1 VLDRM
6 EQSSPVALSDRKKF
20 WKDQLFDFGF
30 APRVIEIAVSYEFR
44 WGDIIPDLFIGKFGP
59 QNQHFSD
66 ALPPYFC
73 EQTLKRLLALALH
86 EGSDRTLLDQ
96 LEASLKADRVEVT
109 WAEST
114 KQDSAQAS
122 GERVSKQN
130 GWPTATQRE
139 ILKQVITHFLKTSKP
154 TSRILL
160 VKKFG
165 DPDIV
170 DDLAP
175 VILRNPTGD
184 KLFPTALAFQCCGD
198 ANYLKLAHE
207 AVKCTIIVLQRL
219 FKSNGDK
226 LQFSMGDLNEEMD
239 VSRKEFLGP
248 VPAKYFPKDGLGF
261 ILTEPEWLQLGL
273 YLIQDFH
280 PIHSGMRGRYPNIF
294 SVVVN
299 ERIDSKN
306 AQTAWSEHV
315 EQYDAYLTSR
325 GEKSAAP
332 QEGLREPETTAQ
344 PVDSGGGDQMQPAK
358 VLNEAIKAVPAVKY
372 ALGIGGV
379 IAVIAII
386 KGFGIDYKVAGFGA
400 VIMLVLM
407 TMLVI
412 FAKLTAK
419 PDSDFHLPAV
429 IFTWFALV
437 LTMATAV
444 LLFTSVFLG
453 KPLDLQYGKTNQG
466 SFGDLGPADTLTQYE
481 PFGELR
487 RDEYESNDGSQESED
502 KAKHKVEQRLSHYP
516 DQALV
521 KEADAFCQN
530 LYALVTQWNQEQK
543 EAGSDLGK
551 GLASDFKNILVYSHR
566 SWPEV
571 WALRT
576 VLVPKIPPGMVEQI
590 NVKYSSGVS
599 LADETGL
606 NKAKDVESVRQYLK
620 ALRDAF
626 VASR

>member
-1 VLDRM
+1 M
-6 EQSSPVALSDRKKF
+6 EQSSAVALSDRKYF
-20 WKDQLFDFGF
+20 WKDRLFDFGF
-30 APRVIEIAVSYEFR
+30 APRVIEVTVSYEFR
-44 WGDIIPDLFIGKFGP
+44 WGDIISDLFIGRFGP
-59 QNQHFSD
+59 QNQYFSN
-66 ALPPYFC
+66 ALPTYFC

-86 EGSDRTLLDQ
+86 EGSDRTLLEK
-96 LEASLKADRVEVT
+96 LEASLKADGVEFT

-114 KQDSAQAS
+114 KQESSAQAS
-122 GERVSKQN
+122 GERVSKQS

-139 ILKQVITHFLKTSKP
+139 ILKQVITHFLKTNEP

-165 DPDIV
+165 DPDVV

-175 VILRNPTGD
+175 VILRNPTGE
-184 KLFPTALAFQCCGD
+184 KLFPTALAFHCCGD
-198 ANYLKLAHE
+198 VYYMRSAQE
-207 AVKCTIIVLQRL
+207 AVAFVVRLLQNL
-219 FKSNGDK
+219 FKSSGEK
-226 LQFSMGDLNEEMD
+226 LQFSFSELEQEAK
-239 VSRKEFLGP
+239 RFAKETKGP
-248 VPAKYFPKDGLGF
+248 SMIYLTKTQRGAFFFPNQPDY
-261 ILTEPEWLQLGL
+261 LQLGL
-273 YLIQDFH
+273 YLIQDFRH
-280 PIHSGMRGRYPNIF
+280 IHAGMGGVYPNITH
-294 SVVVN
+294 VVVN
-299 ERIDSKN
+299 ERIGSKN
-306 AQTAWSEHV
+306 AATAWKEHI
-315 EQYDAYLTSR
+315 EQYRVYLESR
-325 GEKSAAP
+325 GEKSAEP
-332 QEGLREPETTAQ
+332 QEGLREPGTTAQ

-372 ALGIGGV
+372 ALGIGGM

-386 KGFGIDYKVAGFGA
+386 KGFGIDYRVAGFGA

-412 FAKLTAK
+412 FAKLAAK
-419 PDSDFHLPAV
+419 RDSDFHLPAIV
-429 IFTWFALV
+429 FMWFALV

-444 LLFTSVFLG
+444 MLFTSSFWG
-453 KPLDLQYGKTNQG
+453 KPLALPYGKTNQG
-466 SFGDLGPADTLTQYE
+466 SFGDFGPADTLTQFE

-487 RDEYESNDGSQESED
+487 RDEYEGNDGSQESED

-551 GLASDFKNILVYSHR
+551 GLASDFRNILAYSHR

-571 WALRT
+571 SALRT
-576 VLVPKIPPGMVEQI
+576 ALVPKIPPNMVEQI
-590 NVKYSSGVS
+590 NVKYSSGAS

-606 NKAKDVESVRQYLK
+606 NRAKDVESVRQYLK